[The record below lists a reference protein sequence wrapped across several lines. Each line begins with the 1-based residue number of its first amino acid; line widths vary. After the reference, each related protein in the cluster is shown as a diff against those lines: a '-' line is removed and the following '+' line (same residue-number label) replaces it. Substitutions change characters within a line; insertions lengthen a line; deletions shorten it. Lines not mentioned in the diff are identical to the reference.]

1 MRSSTSRNVG
11 RLSPTGRQI
20 AGTFTGSGA
29 RTTYARPGAGRRP
42 ATVVGHQARGRAAR
56 SSNRGLKIDR
66 QKDRRQTSGEEAG
79 VSFSPERHSDR
90 EALREPRRSHT
101 IGPGLKDGSANC
113 GGAWSIGTM
122 DASLRERERRSG
134 LRGPVGWTSSKVD
147 SAEAKAVGP
156 KRRASSR
163 ETGGSD
169 GREMKPRGRLKVT

>member
-113 GGAWSIGTM
+113 GDAWSIGTM
-122 DASLRERERRSG
+122 DASLRERERGGRVYAGPWDGPHRRSTAPRQRRSARSG
-134 LRGPVGWTSSKVD
+134 GRRRERPVV
-147 SAEAKAVGP
+147 
-156 KRRASSR
+156 
-163 ETGGSD
+163 
-169 GREMKPRGRLKVT
+169 VTVER